1 MAGNEVFRLKMAEL
15 VKNAGEKVDQAVR
28 SIVIEL
34 ERSVIERSP
43 VGDPSNWVGWNEA
56 MSSANSYHWLEKA
69 GFVSDGY
76 VGGRFRAN
84 WNVSFDAI
92 DKSTSEEVDV
102 TGQSS
107 IDAGV
112 AAMSDFKLGQTVY
125 LTNSLPYAYRLEHGH
140 SKQAPSGMVG
150 LAVVELNQIISKVV
164 SELK

>member
-34 ERSVIERSP
+34 ERSVIEKSP
-43 VGDPSNWVGWNEA
+43 VGDA
-56 MSSANSYHWLEKA
+56 SAWISPPPK
-69 GFVSDGY
+69 GY

-84 WNVSFDAI
+84 WLVSFDAI
-92 DKSTSEEVDV
+92 DNTTSEAIDPS
-102 TGQSS
+102 GQVS
-107 IDAGV
+107 IDAGI
-112 AAMSDFKLGQTVY
+112 AAMADFKVGPTVY
-125 LTNSLPYAYRLEHGH
+125 LTNSLPYAYRLEHGW

-150 LAVVELNQIISKVV
+150 LTVVEVSQIVSKVV